1 METLVQLAFY
11 KAKGDW
17 VDWIVRKWT
26 KSIYSHCEV
35 VIGDTWFSSSPRDGG
50 VRMKKIEYKP
60 EDWDLVEYKGVSEVA
75 VHELYR
81 KTKGCK
87 YDFVGILLSQWLP
100 LGLQSQDKF
109 YCSEWSASLLFP
121 KTNISPGELYK
132 LVSKG

>member
-1 METLVQLAFY
+1 MLNFEHSMVQLAFY

-35 VIGDTWFSSSPRDGG
+35 VIGDEWFSSSPRDGG

-75 VHELYR
+75 VH
-81 KTKGCK
+81 
-87 YDFVGILLSQWLP
+87 
-100 LGLQSQDKF
+100 
-109 YCSEWSASLLFP
+109 
-121 KTNISPGELYK
+121 
-132 LVSKG
+132 

>member
-1 METLVQLAFY
+1 MVKLAFY
-11 KAKGDW
+11 KGSGDW

-26 KSIYSHCEV
+26 KSIYSHVEV
-35 VIGDTWFSSSPRDGG
+35 VVGDTWFSSSPRDGG
-50 VRMKKIEYKP
+50 VRMKKIEYKS
-60 EDWDLVEYKGVSEVA
+60 EDWDIIEYKGVVA
-75 VHELYR
+75 ADVFDWYR

-109 YCSEWSASLLFP
+109 YCSEWCTSLLFP

-132 LVSKG
+132 LVSKD